1 VGRVTRSLRTAAR
14 WSNPLAVAVMNA
26 RFDAHHA
33 GQIVVVDHADAT
45 ATASRLATAL
55 DGRVGIATRADLLVG
70 VAAAGAPNA
79 VLAAVVGEH
88 RRLGGEA
95 LIVVVGNAVERRAIE
110 RELRAD
116 KDVGISVMVFVD
128 DLAGPE
134 LDRVRH
140 RVADLVITSG
150 RADQLINGGGFRRRY
165 ASSLPDI
172 AERMEA
178 RVAKRLAIQ
187 AVLVDDPAKTAQT
200 MKSSHATLVA
210 ATAGK
215 SDDGF
220 DAKHAGLVA
229 SVALL
234 APVWRRGAGR
244 LEAFV
249 PFTRI
254 AVRGGLAYAVTR
266 LVGMAARRLAMH
278 GREPH
283 QEER

>member
-1 VGRVTRSLRTAAR
+1 MRPTRTWPGSVG
-14 WSNPLAVAVMNA
+14 
-26 RFDAHHA
+26 D
-33 GQIVVVDHADAT
+33 
-45 ATASRLATAL
+45 
-55 DGRVGIATRADLLVG
+55 
-70 VAAAGAPNA
+70 
-79 VLAAVVGEH
+79 H
-88 RRLGGEA
+88 RRAGGEA

-116 KDVGISVMVFVD
+116 PDVGISVMVFVD

-134 LDRVRH
+134 LERVRR

-150 RADQLINGGGFRRRY
+150 RADQIINGGGGYRRRY

-178 RVAKRLAIQ
+178 RLAQRLAIQ
-187 AVLVDDPAKTAQT
+187 AALVDDPAKTAQT
-200 MKSSHATLVA
+200 MKSGHATLVA

-220 DAKHAGLVA
+220 DPKHAGLVA

-254 AVRGGLAYAVTR
+254 AVRGGLAYTVTR

>member
-1 VGRVTRSLRTAAR
+1 
-14 WSNPLAVAVMNA
+14 MNA

-33 GQIVVVDHADAT
+33 GQIVVVDHADAP
-45 ATASRLATAL
+45 ATASRLSTEL

-79 VLAAVVGEH
+79 DLAATVGDH
-88 RRLGGEA
+88 RRVGGEA
-95 LIVVVGNAVERRAIE
+95 LIIVAGNAVERRAIE
-110 RELRAD
+110 RELRVD
-116 KDVGISVMVFVD
+116 PDVGISVMLFVD
-128 DLAGPE
+128 DLAGPGLE
-134 LDRVRH
+134 RVRR

-150 RADQLINGGGFRRRY
+150 RADQLINGGGGYRRRY

-172 AERMEA
+172 AERMETRLA
-178 RVAKRLAIQ
+178 QRLAIQ

-200 MKSSHATLVA
+200 MKSGHATLVA

-234 APVWRRGAGR
+234 APVWRRGASR

-254 AVRGGLAYAVTR
+254 AVRGGLAYTITR
-266 LVGMAARRLAMH
+266 LVGMAARRLATH
-278 GREPH
+278 GRDPQ